1 MARKKEGVN
10 LKSNITPTGIERSL
24 GDEDFIVTKTDPKG
38 RILYAN
44 RIFIALSGY
53 EEAALLGSQH
63 NIIRHPDM
71 PRSVF
76 KLLWETIAAGQ
87 EFMGYVKNM
96 AKDGSFYWVL
106 ATVTPDKD
114 AQGNIIGYTSV
125 RRKPRPDAVR
135 AAGELYRSMLA
146 AEKSSG
152 ARDAIAAGNA
162 VLQAAM
168 NGKSYEQFVLAI

>member
-1 MARKKEGVN
+1 MKA
-10 LKSNITPTGIERSL
+10 SITPTRTERQL

-53 EEAALLGSQH
+53 TEAELLGSQH

-76 KLLWETIAAGQ
+76 KLLWDQIAAGQ

-106 ATVTPDKD
+106 ATVTPDYD
-114 AQGNIIGYTSV
+114 ANRNISGYTSV
-125 RRKPRPDAVR
+125 RRKPRAEAVR
-135 AAGELYRSMLA
+135 AVEALYREMLA
-146 AEKSSG
+146 AESRAG
-152 ARDAIAAGNA
+152 TRDALQAGA
-162 VLQAAM
+162 GVLQQAM
-168 NGKSYEQFVLAI
+168 NGKRYEQFVLAL

>member
-1 MARKKEGVN
+1 MKTK
-10 LKSNITPTGIERSL
+10 ITPTSVERAL
-24 GDEDFIVTKTDPKG
+24 GNEDFIVTKTDPKG

-76 KLLWETIAAGQ
+76 KLLWETIGAGQ

-114 AQGNIIGYTSV
+114 PQGNIIGYTSV
-125 RRKPRPDAVR
+125 RRKPRIEAVR
-135 AAGELYRSMLA
+135 TVAELYRSMLA
-146 AEKSSG
+146 AEQSAG

-162 VLQAAM
+162 VLQSAM